1 MTQRQCLIQSHARML
16 GRFTRLGATRVE
28 HEGVSHGLA
37 ITLGDM
43 NTFLKASGRRLMPTA
58 NMRNPRP
65 GAYMPGVNLH
75 K

>member
-1 MTQRQCLIQSHARML
+1 MSGGH
-16 GRFTRLGATRVE
+16 
-28 HEGVSHGLA
+28 HGLA

-58 NMRNPRP
+58 NMRKPRP

-75 K
+75 KHAPPVSWVPLHETGACFNCNSAS